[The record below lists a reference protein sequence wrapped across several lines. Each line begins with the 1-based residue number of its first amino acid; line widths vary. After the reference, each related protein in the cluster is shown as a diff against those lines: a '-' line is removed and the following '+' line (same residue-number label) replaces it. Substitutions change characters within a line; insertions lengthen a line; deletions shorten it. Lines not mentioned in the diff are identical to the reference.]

1 MELGR
6 ISGIARYPVKSLVG
20 ENLTAARVDHRGI
33 EGDRLWAVRDPD
45 GKLGSGKSTRRFR
58 RMPGLLSL
66 RSRYEADLTPVVV
79 FPDGRSL
86 RGDAPE
92 VHRALSDHVGRPV
105 TLAREGSVSHFD
117 EGPLHLLTRAS
128 LARAS
133 QLHGTEVDP
142 RRLRANLV
150 VDTAEDPRFD
160 EGEWVGRTL
169 RVGADVL
176 LRVRMPMPRCVMVGL
191 PQVELPED
199 GRLLGTIADG
209 NGTELGLVVD
219 VLRPGVITDA
229 DLVVAE

>member
-6 ISGIARYPVKSLVG
+6 IIGIARYPVKSLVG
-20 ENLTAARVDHRGI
+20 EHLTTATVDHRGI

-66 RSRYEADLTPVVV
+66 RSRYDADRTPVVD

-86 RGDAPE
+86 RADAPE
-92 VHRALSDHVGRPV
+92 VHGALSDHVGRPV
-105 TLAREGSVSHFD
+105 TLARESSVSHFD
-117 EGPLHLLTRAS
+117 EGPLHLVTRAS

-133 QLHGTEVDP
+133 QLHGAEVDP

-150 VDTAEDPRFD
+150 VDTGQDPRFD
-160 EGEWVGRTL
+160 EGEWIGRTL
-169 RVGADVL
+169 RVGAGVL
-176 LRVRMPMPRCVMVGL
+176 VRVRASMPRCVMVGL
-191 PQVELPED
+191 PQVGLPED

-209 NGTELGLVVD
+209 NDTALGLVLD
-219 VLRPGVITDA
+219 VLLPGVIGQGDA
-229 DLVVAE
+229 VVAE